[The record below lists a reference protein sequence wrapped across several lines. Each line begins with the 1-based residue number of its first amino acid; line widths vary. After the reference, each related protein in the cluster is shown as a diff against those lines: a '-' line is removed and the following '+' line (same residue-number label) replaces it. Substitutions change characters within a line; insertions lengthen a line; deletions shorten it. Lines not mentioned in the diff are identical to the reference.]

1 MHTAIFGSNST
12 KTRQKLGQTRND
24 PKSEKLKTTLQKSGR
39 NWEGIVNL
47 GEKAKLR
54 LGGETE
60 RNSARET
67 RAAWK
72 REVCRGS
79 GDCIDGSSRRR
90 E

>member
-12 KTRQKLGQTRND
+12 KIRQKLGH

-39 NWEGIVNL
+39 TWEGIVYL
-47 GEKAKLR
+47 GVKAKLR

-67 RAAWK
+67 RAGWK
-72 REVCRGS
+72 REVCRRL
-79 GDCIDGSSRRR
+79 GDCIDGSIRRR